1 MKFLE
6 RLSLA
11 IFSIIILVL
20 SVIISLMAFGWI
32 EVSAIAYGLAWLL
45 SVPSAVNTALVIAVI
60 LILLSIKC
68 LFFSSREKNDKTEG
82 ILLENENGKLLIS
95 VDTIENLIKGV
106 VLGFSNVKSMSCKVN
121 LDKQINNV
129 RVDLKL
135 TVGADTVI
143 KELSMNIQDRIK
155 EVVKNTTELDIK
167 EINIKIKDIDNSKNT
182 QNS

>member
-1 MKFLE
+1 M
-6 RLSLA
+6 
-11 IFSIIILVL
+11 
-20 SVIISLMAFGWI
+20 
-32 EVSAIAYGLAWLL
+32 
-45 SVPSAVNTALVIAVI
+45 PSAVNTALVIAVI

-106 VLGFSNVKSMSCKVN
+106 VSGFSNVKSMSCKVN

-129 RVDLKL
+129 RVDLNL

>member
-82 ILLENENGKLLIS
+82 ILLENENGKLL
-95 VDTIENLIKGV
+95 
-106 VLGFSNVKSMSCKVN
+106 F
-121 LDKQINNV
+121 
-129 RVDLKL
+129 
-135 TVGADTVI
+135 GA
-143 KELSMNIQDRIK
+143 
-155 EVVKNTTELDIK
+155 KNCTLLFE
-167 EINIKIKDIDNSKNT
+167 
-182 QNS
+182 

>member
-20 SVIISLMAFGWI
+20 SVIMSLMAFGWI
-32 EVSAIAYGLAWLL
+32 EVSTVAYGLEWLL
-45 SVPSAVNTALVIAVI
+45 SVPSAVNTTLVIAVI

-106 VLGFSNVKSMSCKVN
+106 VSGFSNVKSMSCKVN

-129 RVDLKL
+129 RVDLNL

-143 KELSMNIQDRIK
+143 KELSMNIQDKIK

-167 EINIKIKDIDNSKNT
+167 EINIKIKDIDNSKGT

>member
-20 SVIISLMAFGWI
+20 SVIMSLMAFGWI
-32 EVSAIAYGLAWLL
+32 EVSTIAYGLVWLL

-106 VLGFSNVKSMSCKVN
+106 VSGFSNVKSMSCKVN

-129 RVDLKL
+129 RVNLNL

-143 KELSMNIQDRIK
+143 KELSMNIQDKIK

-167 EINIKIKDIDNSKNT
+167 EINIKIKDIDNSKST

>member
-1 MKFLE
+1 
-6 RLSLA
+6 
-11 IFSIIILVL
+11 
-20 SVIISLMAFGWI
+20 
-32 EVSAIAYGLAWLL
+32 
-45 SVPSAVNTALVIAVI
+45 
-60 LILLSIKC
+60 
-68 LFFSSREKNDKTEG
+68 
-82 ILLENENGKLLIS
+82 
-95 VDTIENLIKGV
+95 
-106 VLGFSNVKSMSCKVN
+106 MSCKVN

-129 RVDLKL
+129 RVDLNL